1 VTGSGTVRL
10 PLVCPCCGGPLEGT
24 TCSSC
29 GVEYTTDDG
38 IPLLIPPGSEV
49 RDLWEQ
55 AESGLSRTLR
65 ENPELEHA
73 LLAPPPAELAPADAF
88 LRALV
93 LEERGD
99 DGEVDAAFARL
110 HPPDTLACMA
120 AQVEALCERLGN
132 EAGLVVDLASGR
144 GMLLERLQRTMRG
157 TLVATDVSPRVL
169 RRARRR
175 GIEAVVCDLRRMP
188 FADASIAC
196 ATTFLGLNNVEQPG
210 RLLSELRRVA
220 RRLLAVHLVYEP
232 GTANDRE
239 LEELGLASLAYREP
253 LLEALAAAGW
263 NAEIASSCAAVL
275 EPTPVGV
282 VLEGAVL
289 DRLPVEPVA
298 GTWLTIDAR

>member
-1 VTGSGTVRL
+1 M
-10 PLVCPCCGGPLEGT
+10 

-29 GVEYTTDDG
+29 GIEYASEDG
-38 IPLLIPPGSEV
+38 ISLLIPLGSAV
-49 RDLWEQ
+49 SDLWEE

-73 LLAPPPAELAPADAF
+73 LLDPPAVELAPADAF

-99 DGEVDAAFARL
+99 GDEVDAAFARL
-110 HPPDTLACMA
+110 HPPETLACMGS
-120 AQVEALCERLGN
+120 QIEALCARVGN
-132 EAGLVVDLASGR
+132 ERGLVVDLASGR
-144 GMLLERLQRTMRG
+144 GMLLERLRRTVRG
-157 TLVATDVSPRVL
+157 RLVATDVSPRVL
-169 RRARRR
+169 RRARRN
-175 GIEAVVCDLRRMP
+175 GIEAIACDVRRLP
-188 FADASIAC
+188 FADASVDC
-196 ATTFLGLNNVEQPG
+196 ATTFLGVNNVQQPG
-210 RLLSELRRVA
+210 ELLAELRRVA
-220 RRLLAVHLVYEP
+220 RRLLAVHLVYER

-239 LEELGLASLAYREP
+239 LEELGLAPLAYREP
-253 LLEALAAAGW
+253 LLGALAAAGW
-263 NAEIASSCAAVL
+263 EVEIVSSCTAVL